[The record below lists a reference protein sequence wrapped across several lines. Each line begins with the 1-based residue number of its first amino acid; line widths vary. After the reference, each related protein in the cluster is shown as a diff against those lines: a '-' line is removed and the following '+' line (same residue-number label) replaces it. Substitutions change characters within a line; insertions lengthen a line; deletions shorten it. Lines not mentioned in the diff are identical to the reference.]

1 MTGQLDK
8 EKLAT
13 LSKQRH
19 ECIEELKSL
28 KQEKLAIET
37 SIASLAKQA
46 VEWLKIRN
54 EKNIETKNLKNAR
67 SESAGKSRKELLVQK
82 LENMERDL
90 MVGKI
95 SNNKE
100 KGFVNKMKEL
110 KREIDNLGPNANKS
124 GGPPSKKQKEIHAKM
139 VAVAKEA
146 SNAHKAFSETLDE
159 IVITTLQA
167 DGLVVR
173 RKKLTKRFERLQED
187 LNNMHESVPK
197 HMKSS
202 EETKTS
208 ITDYLDGENEEEA
221 LDNLMQMLNDGGTFT
236 IGGNW

>member
-1 MTGQLDK
+1 
-8 EKLAT
+8 
-13 LSKQRH
+13 
-19 ECIEELKSL
+19 
-28 KQEKLAIET
+28 
-37 SIASLAKQA
+37 
-46 VEWLKIRN
+46 
-54 EKNIETKNLKNAR
+54 
-67 SESAGKSRKELLVQK
+67 
-82 LENMERDL
+82 MERDL

-173 RKKLTKRFERLQED
+173 RKKLTKCFERLQED

-236 IGGNW
+236 IGGIGDANNLHVSRTPRCRRIRCKGGASHYQQLV